1 MVSVLYFNGIV
12 RVKLAVP
19 MKLAVPVKPRYSCAT

>member
-1 MVSVLYFNGIV
+1 MVSVLYFNGALSFNGIV

-19 MKLAVPVKPRYSCAT
+19 VKPRYSRAT